1 VHDRDRLFIPHGRR
15 PGEGGARVDLRIIA
29 FFGVVLLLLAL
40 AGWLY
45 LRQAS
50 EVAELASEVRE
61 LELEKEARQRALVTL
76 RGEVAM
82 LGSLK
87 RVLVEGI
94 DMGYRLPDAASS
106 EELLVIAC
114 SADCTAPKI
123 APANAVVANS
133 AGAEP
138 DDAGVWNRVIER
150 FSDWIRMGLPAW

>member
-1 VHDRDRLFIPHGRR
+1 VHDRNRLFIPYGRR

-50 EVAELASEVRE
+50 EVAELASEIRE
-61 LELEKEARQRALVTL
+61 LELEKEARQRELVTL

-94 DMGYRLPDAASS
+94 DMGYRLPDAALS
-106 EELLVIAC
+106 EELLVIEC
-114 SADCTAPKI
+114 STNCTAPEI
-123 APANAVVANS
+123 APANAAVANS
-133 AGAEP
+133 ADAEVS
-138 DDAGVWNRVIER
+138 DSGLWNGIVER
-150 FSDWIRMGLPAW
+150 FSRWIRMGLPAW

>member
-1 VHDRDRLFIPHGRR
+1 VHDRDRLFIPYGRR

-50 EVAELASEVRE
+50 EVAELASEIRE
-61 LELEKEARQRALVTL
+61 LELEKEARQRELVTL

-94 DMGYRLPDAASS
+94 DMGYQLPDAASS
-106 EELLVIAC
+106 DELLVIAC
-114 SADCTAPKI
+114 SANCTAPEI
-123 APANAVVANS
+123 APANAAVAN
-133 AGAEP
+133 AA
-138 DDAGVWNRVIER
+138 DADARDAGLWNGIVER
-150 FSDWIRMGLPAW
+150 FSKWIRMGLPAW

>member
-1 VHDRDRLFIPHGRR
+1 MHDRDRLFIPYGRR
-15 PGEGGARVDLRIIA
+15 PGEGGARVDLRLIA

-50 EVAELASEVRE
+50 EVAELASEIRE
-61 LELEKEARQRALVTL
+61 LELDKEARQRELVTL

-94 DMGYRLPDAASS
+94 DMGYQLPDAASS
-106 EELLVIAC
+106 DELLVIEC
-114 SADCTAPKI
+114 SADCTAPEI
-123 APANAVVANS
+123 APANAAVATLANT
-133 AGAEP
+133 EP
-138 DDAGVWNRVIER
+138 GDTGFWNVIIER
-150 FSDWIRMGLPAW
+150 FSKWIRMGLPAW